1 MKMKEKIIEKIKE
14 VIPADYD
21 LLDELIIDT
30 IAEEI
35 VKLIKSEI
43 YTDTDYLTES
53 MFKHF
58 R

>member
-58 R
+58 K